1 MANTS
6 KFTDEQ
12 VKKIK
17 KAFIESIGKG
27 KTIIEASG
35 ASGVDRTTIWLW
47 RQTDQEFDNK
57 VIDVLDSR
65 IQAVEDSLYVN
76 ATGYEVVDKDG
87 NKKTIRGDTT
97 AQIFFLKN
105 RSKGRWKD
113 RQEIEHSGKI
123 ELNNLTDEEIDE
135 YLDRLSEK
143 RRADGKTGEEKKED

>member
-113 RQEIEHSGKI
+113 KQEIEHSGKL
-123 ELNNLTDEEIDE
+123 ELNKEETDELIDLAE
-135 YLDRLSEK
+135 RAIKQLKSNDKGSEK
-143 RRADGKTGEEKKED
+143 GN